1 MKPTLIF
8 LGIILMFIGFF
19 IITLGMILPSSQEDY
34 KKVKT
39 EKTEES
45 NVEYSGI
52 IMIGPIPIVFGNS
65 PGLMMLSILI
75 LILMIIWMFLFA
87 FGIRIK

>member
-1 MKPTLIF
+1 MKPILIF

-19 IITLGMILPSSQEDY
+19 IITLGMILPSSQENY
-34 KKVKT
+34 KKP
-39 EKTEES
+39 ENEEN

-52 IMIGPIPIVFGNS
+52 VMIGPIPIVFGNS
-65 PGLMMLSILI
+65 PGLMILSVLI
-75 LILMIIWMFLFA
+75 AILMIVWMFLFA

>member
-1 MKPTLIF
+1 MVMKPILIF

-19 IITLGMILPSSQEDY
+19 MITLGMILPSSQEDY
-34 KKVKT
+34 KKP
-39 EKTEES
+39 ETEEN

-65 PGLMMLSILI
+65 PGLMVLSVLI
-75 LILMIIWMFLFA
+75 AILMIVWMFLFA